1 MKTIVLGKLV
11 MYVSTHHKYIDKR
24 GEELAERF
32 QEHLN
37 SPMGKAV
44 LDNLDE
50 GEIFTIENV
59 EHILKIKKEKDK
71 CVVDFVGY
79 VHDKMK
85 F

>member
-1 MKTIVLGKLV
+1 M
-11 MYVSTHHKYIDKR
+11 SDSHKYIDKA
-24 GEELAERF
+24 GKELAERF

-37 SPMGKAV
+37 GPMGKAV

-59 EHILKIKKEKDK
+59 EHILKIKKENGK
-71 CVVDFVGY
+71 CLVDFVGY
-79 VHDKMK
+79 THDKVR